1 MRKTVV
7 FAGGGTGG
15 HIFPALAVARS
26 LDLKVVFIGS
36 SFGME
41 RDLVPKYGFP
51 FRGVPI
57 RGFVGVPRWKQAARL
72 PLLAW
77 SVVRVFFHFIALRPR
92 AVLGFGGYASIPAL
106 FWARLLAIP
115 YFLQEQNSVP
125 GVVTRKFAAAA
136 RAVFTAYPNLPL
148 PGTQVLT
155 GNPVREEIRAV
166 RRQGT
171 PVPPLR
177 VLVLGGSQGSKFL
190 NRLFMETAPALTAIP
205 LELFHQTGPSELAAV
220 RSAYAA
226 AGVNAHTEAFI
237 ERMDEAY
244 AWANL
249 LVCRAG
255 AMTVSESIASGRPAH
270 FIPFA
275 GATHDH
281 QLHNARVLAFQG
293 AAFVTEERAMTPQ
306 TLAVFLR
313 AVLEDPTQLAAM
325 SQILKTL
332 DTPGG
337 LARIGEALREAV
349 GGDDAITE

>member
-1 MRKTVV
+1 MRGTVV

-15 HIFPALAVARS
+15 HIFPALAAARA
-26 LDLKVVFIGS
+26 LDLPVVFSGS

-41 RDLVPKYGFP
+41 RELVPRHGFP
-51 FRGVPI
+51 FQGVPV

-77 SVVRVFFHFIALRPR
+77 SVARVGFRFIALRPK

-106 FWARLLAIP
+106 FWARLLGIP

-125 GVVTRKFAAAA
+125 GIVTRRFAAGA
-136 RAVFTAYPNLPL
+136 RAVFTAYPDLPL
-148 PGTQVLT
+148 AGTQVLT

-177 VLVLGGSQGSKFL
+177 VLVLGGSQGSAYL
-190 NRLFMETAPALTAIP
+190 NRLLIEAAPLLKTIEVD
-205 LELFHQTGPSELAAV
+205 LLHQTGPREREAV
-220 RSAYAA
+220 RTAYAA
-226 AGVNAHTEAFI
+226 AGLAARTEAFI
-237 ERMDEAY
+237 DDMAGAY
-244 AWANL
+244 AWAHL

-255 AMTVSESIASGRPAH
+255 AMTVSEVIASGRPAH

-281 QLHNARVLAFQG
+281 QLHNARALAAQG
-293 AAFVTEERAMTPQ
+293 AAFVTEERAMTPPA
-306 TLAVFLR
+306 LAVFLR
-313 AVLEDPTQLAAM
+313 AVLEDPPQLAAM

-332 DTPGG
+332 DTPEG
-337 LARIGEALREAV
+337 LARITAALREAA
-349 GGDDAITE
+349 GGGH